1 MKISDLIGNLVDIFG
16 DPKPQITGTATPIKN
31 RPNVQIENPEM
42 NDNADTTTMVGPLQQ
57 KLELLKKA
65 VDVDNIYDDEDNV
78 SSTNSKDTNAV
89 NVTLNVPPGKSNTKI
104 ELTLNGP
111 NKEVDELDRIKRIA
125 GVPTASIF
133 DAGDDEPLDS

>member
-16 DPKPQITGTATPIKN
+16 NPRSEIAGSSTYIQN
-31 RPNVQIENPEM
+31 RPNVQVENPELT
-42 NDNADTTTMVGPLQQ
+42 DTAETTTMVGPLQQ

-65 VDVDNIYDDEDNV
+65 VDVDNMYDEDNNV
-78 SSTNSKDTNAV
+78 IAPNKDTGSV

-104 ELTLNGP
+104 ELTLNTP
-111 NKEVDELDRIKRIA
+111 TEEMDELSRIKRIA